1 MREEPGML
9 VVKVG
14 CSSCGKPLGVAIVG
28 TNTVLREANA
38 DIPGDWTKKDI
49 KRLANMPK
57 ITYDDVLSAHQFFED
72 LGADWS
78 KHLCRTKRRNAS

>member
-1 MREEPGML
+1 ML

-14 CSSCGKPLGVAIVG
+14 CSNCGKPLGVAIVG
-28 TNTVLREANA
+28 TNTVLHDARA
-38 DIPGDWTKKDI
+38 DFPGDWTKKDI
-49 KRLANMPK
+49 KRLADMPK